1 MAACGIAA
9 VGQNIARLVDVEAVV
24 SRRQAADGAGDFD
37 AVDGLHQIQSSRVGN
52 GCNIVIKSAILLGQS
67 F

>member
-1 MAACGIAA
+1 MAACGSAA
-9 VGQNIARLVDVEAVV
+9 VGQNIARMVDVEAVV

-37 AVDGLHQIQSSRVGN
+37 AVDGLHQIQSSRFSPT
-52 GCNIVIKSAILLGQS
+52 CNIVNKSAILLGQS